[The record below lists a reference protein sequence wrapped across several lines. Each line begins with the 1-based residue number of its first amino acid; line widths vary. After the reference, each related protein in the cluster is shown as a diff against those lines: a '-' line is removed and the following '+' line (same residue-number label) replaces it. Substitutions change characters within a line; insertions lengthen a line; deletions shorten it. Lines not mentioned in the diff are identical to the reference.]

1 MSILE
6 TVARNLPLQAG
17 AERHHRIV
25 RLVMAFV
32 GMGAVGV
39 TDVYIVGV
47 VLIVAE
53 TFDSVVSR

>member
-32 GMGAVGV
+32 GMSAVGV
-39 TDVYIVGV
+39 KGCLQCWCCV
-47 VLIVAE
+47 
-53 TFDSVVSR
+53 DSRGDI